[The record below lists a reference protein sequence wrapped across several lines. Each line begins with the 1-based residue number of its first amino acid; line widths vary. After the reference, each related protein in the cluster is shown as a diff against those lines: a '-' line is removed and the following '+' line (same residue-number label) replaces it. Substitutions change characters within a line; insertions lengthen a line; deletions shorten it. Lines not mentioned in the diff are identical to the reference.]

1 MSNDYQFDVLI
12 IGSGAAGLM
21 SAIQLSDNLSIAV
34 IAKDKILEGSSYY
47 AQGGISA
54 VLDPEDNFESHITD
68 TMNTGFH
75 LGNEASI
82 RFMVEKAPQA
92 IIDLEKT
99 GVKFSNIDNKYDL
112 TTEGGHSS
120 NRVAHVADKTGQS
133 IQVNLLAHA
142 QKHNNIKLF
151 EEYVAVDLIVKDNRC
166 HGTYVLDKNSKEIL
180 TFSSKKTILATGGAS
195 KSYLYT
201 SNPDTSTGDGIAMAY
216 RAGCKIANMEFTQ
229 FHPTCLF
236 HPHAKSFLI
245 SETLRGE
252 GAKLILPD
260 GQEFMHKYDERL
272 ELAPRDIVARAI
284 DNEMKIHGFDCVYLD
299 FSFKDAEWIK
309 SRFPTITQRCKE
321 LGIDISKEA
330 LPVVP
335 AAHYTCGGV
344 DTNID
349 AQSNIKNLYAVGEV
363 AHTGVHGANRMASNS
378 LLECIVFAKS
388 CAQHINENTLE
399 NSSYVIPKWDDS
411 RVAPS
416 KEKVVIA
423 HLWHEIRLIMWNFVG
438 IVRSNNRLKSA
449 YLKIQQINK
458 EVDEYYQVYTVTED
472 LIELRNLAQTS
483 KIIVESALSR
493 KESRGLH
500 FNQDYPNQLKETG
513 NTVITKS

>member
-1 MSNDYQFDVLI
+1 
-12 IGSGAAGLM
+12 
-21 SAIQLSDNLSIAV
+21 
-34 IAKDKILEGSSYY
+34 
-47 AQGGISA
+47 
-54 VLDPEDNFESHITD
+54 
-68 TMNTGFH
+68 
-75 LGNEASI
+75 
-82 RFMVEKAPQA
+82 
-92 IIDLEKT
+92 
-99 GVKFSNIDNKYDL
+99 
-112 TTEGGHSS
+112 
-120 NRVAHVADKTGQS
+120 
-133 IQVNLLAHA
+133 
-142 QKHNNIKLF
+142 
-151 EEYVAVDLIVKDNRC
+151 
-166 HGTYVLDKNSKEIL
+166 
-180 TFSSKKTILATGGAS
+180 
-195 KSYLYT
+195 
-201 SNPDTSTGDGIAMAY
+201 
-216 RAGCKIANMEFTQ
+216 
-229 FHPTCLF
+229 
-236 HPHAKSFLI
+236 
-245 SETLRGE
+245 
-252 GAKLILPD
+252 
-260 GQEFMHKYDERL
+260 MHKYDERL

-284 DNEMKIHGFDCVYLD
+284 DNEMKVHGFDCVYLD

-309 SRFPTITQRCKE
+309 SRFPTITKRCNE

-344 DTNID
+344 NTNINAKTD
-349 AQSNIKNLYAVGEV
+349 IANLYAVGEV

-388 CAQHINENTLE
+388 CAKHINK
-399 NSSYVIPKWDDS
+399 SSFDDLSHEIPKWDDS

-416 KEKVVIA
+416 QEKVVIA

-449 YLKIQQINK
+449 YFKIKQINK

-500 FNQDYPNQLKETG
+500 FNQDYPNQLKEKQ

>member
-1 MSNDYQFDVLI
+1 
-12 IGSGAAGLM
+12 
-21 SAIQLSDNLSIAV
+21 
-34 IAKDKILEGSSYY
+34 
-47 AQGGISA
+47 
-54 VLDPEDNFESHITD
+54 
-68 TMNTGFH
+68 
-75 LGNEASI
+75 
-82 RFMVEKAPQA
+82 
-92 IIDLEKT
+92 
-99 GVKFSNIDNKYDL
+99 
-112 TTEGGHSS
+112 
-120 NRVAHVADKTGQS
+120 
-133 IQVNLLAHA
+133 
-142 QKHNNIKLF
+142 
-151 EEYVAVDLIVKDNRC
+151 
-166 HGTYVLDKNSKEIL
+166 
-180 TFSSKKTILATGGAS
+180 
-195 KSYLYT
+195 
-201 SNPDTSTGDGIAMAY
+201 
-216 RAGCKIANMEFTQ
+216 
-229 FHPTCLF
+229 
-236 HPHAKSFLI
+236 
-245 SETLRGE
+245 
-252 GAKLILPD
+252 
-260 GQEFMHKYDERL
+260 
-272 ELAPRDIVARAI
+272 
-284 DNEMKIHGFDCVYLD
+284 MKVHGFDCVYLD
-299 FSFKDAEWIK
+299 FSFKEAKWIK
-309 SRFPTITQRCKE
+309 SRFPTITKRCSE

-349 AQSNIKNLYAVGEV
+349 ARSNIDNLYAVGEV

-388 CAQHINENTLE
+388 CAEDINEATLDK
-399 NSSYVIPKWDDS
+399 IPHTIPNWDDS

-416 KEKVVIA
+416 REKVVIA

-449 YLKIQQINK
+449 YQKIKQINK

>member
-1 MSNDYQFDVLI
+1 MSNNYNFDVLI

-21 SAIQLSDNLSIAV
+21 SAIQLSDNLSIAI
-34 IAKDKILEGSSYY
+34 IAKDKMLEGSSYY

-54 VLDPEDNFESHITD
+54 VLDSNDNFESHIAD
-68 TMNTGFH
+68 TINTGFN
-75 LGNEASI
+75 LGNESNI
-82 RFMVEKAPQA
+82 RFMVEQAPQT
-92 IIDLEKT
+92 ISDLEKI
-99 GVKFSNIDNKYDL
+99 GVKFSSINNKYDL

-120 NRVAHVADKTGQS
+120 KRVAHVADKTGQS
-133 IQVNLLAHA
+133 IQISLLAEA
-142 QKHNNIKLF
+142 KKKNNIKLF
-151 EEYVAVDLIVKDNRC
+151 EEFVAVDLVVKEKKC
-166 HGTYVLDKNSKEIL
+166 YGAYVLDKKANQVL

-201 SNPDTSTGDGIAMAY
+201 SNPDTSTGDGIAMAF
-216 RAGCKIANMEFTQ
+216 RAGCEITNMEFTQ

-252 GAKLILPD
+252 GAKLQLPD
-260 GQEFMHKYDERL
+260 GSEFMHKYDERL

-284 DNEMKIHGFDCVYLD
+284 DHEMKVHGFDCVYLD
-299 FSFKDAEWIK
+299 FSFKDKEWIK
-309 SRFPTITQRCKE
+309 SRFPTINQRCSE

-344 DTNID
+344 NTNID
-349 AQSNIKNLYAVGEV
+349 ALSNIANLYAVGEV

-388 CAQHINENTLE
+388 CAKHINESKLE
-399 NSSYVIPKWDDS
+399 NIYPDISKWDDS

-416 KEKVVIA
+416 KEKVVVA

-449 YLKIQQINK
+449 HIKIQQINK
-458 EVDEYYQVYTVTED
+458 EVDEYYRVYTVTED
-472 LIELRNLAQTS
+472 LIELRNLAQTA

-500 FNQDYPNQLKETG
+500 FNQDYPNQLSETE
-513 NTVITKS
+513 NTVITKP